1 MTESYLSGTKG
12 RGSERTSGKS
22 THDFLAVTEG
32 SFPLLHVFL
41 CWDRTQGLDRC
52 GQYSTFKLQI
62 QPIYLFKKCSCSF
75 SLSFSLFTLIYLPR
89 FEIGSYTVA
98 QAGLK
103 LTIFYLSLLC
113 VQIPDRCATT
123 YHLFPQFNI
132 DKAEIS
138 DGH

>member
-1 MTESYLSGTKG
+1 M
-12 RGSERTSGKS
+12 
-22 THDFLAVTEG
+22 F
-32 SFPLLHVFL
+32 FF
-41 CWDRTQGLDRC
+41 
-52 GQYSTFKLQI
+52 FI
-62 QPIYLFKKCSCSF
+62 
-75 SLSFSLFTLIYLPR
+75 SFSLFTLIYLPR

-103 LTIFYLSLLC
+103 LTIFYLSRLR

-123 YHLFPQFNI
+123 YHLSQFNI